1 MRSSRAEESSRITIW
16 GGTTSGMASSSA
28 SVHAATSSPPRMRTL
43 SSQARSGESGP
54 TTSVYW

>member
-1 MRSSRAEESSRITIW
+1 MTSW
-16 GGTTSGMASSSA
+16 GGTMSGIASSSA

-43 SSQARSGESGP
+43 SNQARSGESGP

>member
-1 MRSSRAEESSRITIW
+1 MTIW
-16 GGTTSGMASSSA
+16 GGTMSGIASSSA
-28 SVHAATSSPPRMRTL
+28 SVQAATSSPPRMRTL